1 MKRFIVVS
9 ALCVTFAFLGC
20 QETKEDEKIPLAEK
34 DLYKKIGEEIPF
46 ETGMEWIAL
55 YQGKNNAQGRTE
67 SDSGYHVPSAEMNQ
81 LLESVSDLTGVAFH
95 YGIDEAGQNHIIVI
109 PVDGSLD
116 VWSSTGNK
124 FVVDANTGTQ
134 ISEEVALSWSN
145 NFKQANPASIW
156 FHFFGKDVFDEM
168 RALPYYNNIS
178 IERAISSLDLTP
190 QLLLVVWNEEQVS
203 SSGRTQALFGSVYDA
218 SNAGPPCAAI

>member
-1 MKRFIVVS
+1 MKRFIIVS

-20 QETKEDEKIPLAEK
+20 QETKEDERIPISEK

-55 YQGKNNAQGRTE
+55 YQGKNNAQGRSE
-67 SDSGYHVPSAEMNQ
+67 SDSSYNVPSAEMNQ
-81 LLESVSDLTGVAFH
+81 LLQSVSDLTGVAFH
-95 YGIDEAGQNHIIVI
+95 YGIDEQGTNHIIVI

-116 VWSSTGNK
+116 VWSSAGNK
-124 FVVDANTGTQ
+124 FIVDANTGTT
-134 ISEEVALSWSN
+134 ISEELALSWAN
-145 NFKQANPASIW
+145 NFKEANPASIW
-156 FHFFGKDVFDEM
+156 FHFFGKDIFDEM
-168 RALPYYNNIS
+168 RALPYYHNIT

-203 SSGRTQALFGSVYDA
+203 SSGRTQLVFGSVYDA
-218 SNAGPPCAAI
+218 SNACPPCAAL